1 MSDCILFVAR
11 IFNIHGSGVLTAFFG
26 CCMADATWNC
36 CRLGASSVYTIQPYT
51 SFRPSTTTSRDVEE
65 QGKCAH
71 KGRRDG
77 ELMFRHR
84 YLRQSNKM
92 SNDWYHRSQLDKG
105 KWRNKQNEG
114 EVTLGGRAQELCE
127 SFTKLPLVGWLQ
139 FFGLNWSRGGH
150 PGPPVLFSYDLSGRK
165 ASLNLNWNLL
175 LLFIACI

>member
-1 MSDCILFVAR
+1 MYWQRSLVVAWLMPR
-11 IFNIHGSGVLTAFFG
+11 ETAAVSAQVLCTPFNHTPV
-26 CCMADATWNC
+26 
-36 CRLGASSVYTIQPYT
+36 
-51 SFRPSTTTSRDVEE
+51 FRPSTTTSRDVEE